1 MDSRNFNRR
10 KQRSLSLTRLPLF
23 SPVTIF
29 RESRLLPIIVILVWA
44 STTLPGVR
52 GADAKLDL
60 LRQQAEQSE
69 KAGKWEQASTLYA
82 DLFGRDRGQFD
93 LLRDRYQ
100 TCLRHVYQSRRHHE
114 PAFRERVLQRDIA
127 AALKVYEEVLSK
139 LQANYY
145 QKDKVELTR
154 LFRQGLEELDMDLED
169 GFFAKEYLASASAG
183 AVATFR
189 GQLKEKWSGR
199 VIRDLTDAKTVALEV
214 ALEAQKSLD
223 LKPLVTVLE
232 LACGACNSLDEYTM
246 FMTPGLLAETY
257 ASLEGRQ
264 IGIGIDV
271 DRTGSGQPLLILQ
284 VLKNSPAES
293 AGLKPRDRITRIDR
307 HSADKLSL
315 EQALEKLK
323 GDVGSTVELEIA
335 QTGQMMPRVF
345 MLTRQVIF
353 VPSVVELQMLDEQLG
368 VGYFQLVGFQETTLT
383 EIDAAVGQLQGRGMK
398 VLVLDLRGNPG
409 GLFQIAVQVAERFLT
424 AGVIVATESQ
434 VSAFNKTYTA
444 NNAEAWGIPLVLLVD
459 NETASAAE
467 VIAGAFKDHHRA
479 TLIGQT
485 TFGKGSVQ
493 YVVELT
499 SILAGIKITQ
509 ARFFSPTGHFYGKGG
524 VAPHIPV
531 ERTSMMA
538 LDEAQLRA
546 AVRAA
551 QQLVMMTPMR

>member
-1 MDSRNFNRR
+1 
-10 KQRSLSLTRLPLF
+10 LIWALTN
-23 SPVTIF
+23 
-29 RESRLLPIIVILVWA
+29 
-44 STTLPGVR
+44 LPGAR

-60 LRQQAEQSE
+60 LRRQAEQSE
-69 KAGKWEQASTLYA
+69 KAGKWEQASALYA

-114 PAFRERVLQRDIA
+114 PAFRQRVLQRDVA

-139 LQANYY
+139 LQANYF
-145 QKDKVELTR
+145 QKDKVDLTR
-154 LFRQGLEELDMDLED
+154 LFRHGLEELEMDLTD
-169 GFFAKEYLASASAG
+169 SFFRDSYLASASAR
-183 AVATFR
+183 AMEAFR
-189 GQLKEKWSGR
+189 NQLKEKWSGR
-199 VIRDLTDAKTVALEV
+199 VIRDLADAKNLALEL
-214 ALEAQKSLD
+214 ALDAQKTLD
-223 LKPLVTVLE
+223 LKPSIAVLE
-232 LACGACNSLDEYTM
+232 LACGACNGLDEYTM
-246 FMTPGLLAETY
+246 FLTPGLLAETY
-257 ASLEGRQ
+257 ASLEGKSVGV
-264 IGIGIDV
+264 GIEV
-271 DRTGSGQPLLILQ
+271 DRAGPGQPILI
-284 VLKNSPAES
+284 VHVFKNSPAET

-307 HSADKLSL
+307 EAADKLSL
-315 EQALEKLK
+315 EQVIEKLK
-323 GDVGSTVELEIA
+323 GDLGSTVELEVS
-335 QTGQMMPRVF
+335 QTGQMMPRVVV
-345 MLTRQVIF
+345 LTRQVIF

-368 VGYFQLVGFQETTLT
+368 VGYFQLVGFQETTLA
-383 EIDAAVGQLQGRGMK
+383 EIDEAVGQLQMRGMR

-444 NNAEAWGIPLVLLVD
+444 NNAEAWRIPLVLLID

-467 VIAGAFKDHHRA
+467 VIAGSFRDHNRA
-479 TLIGQT
+479 TLVGQT

-493 YVVELT
+493 YVVELS
-499 SILAGIKITQ
+499 SILGGIKITQ

-538 LDEAQLRA
+538 FDEAQLQA